1 MRSVASSL
9 GCSSLVVMASLMSQV
24 GCGGDGE
31 QMMTTASTVQ
41 PTTLTGVSETATATG
56 TGSSTGSGATDP
68 GTGSGTGSDSETAPT
83 STSPTSTTTDGSST
97 TMSIDTTTSTGTTT
111 MTTDPSMG
119 STTDEACDMM
129 MATLKPVVPN
139 MVLVLDKSGSM
150 VANPDGYW
158 DHDADANT
166 PKITRWNSLFQVV
179 QSIVNDFDANIN
191 FGANLF
197 PSTSAKKAYDAS
209 ACVVNAN
216 VEIAVAPMNKDAI
229 LNGIPQAGDTS
240 LVGGTPTFS
249 GVTAAL
255 NHLKSLDPNVPR
267 AILLVTDGAANC
279 AVGAVVP
286 GLFETYDQALHT
298 LVGDAWTK
306 DNIPTY
312 VVGIDTKNVVSGNT
326 QDGNPNNTNTFAK
339 LNELAVQGGKP
350 KDDPAEQFYNAV
362 NQIQLK
368 AALDVIA
375 KDALSCIIPLDSEP
389 AFPAFTKVLV
399 GGKEVPKVMD
409 CANENGWV
417 YSNPM
422 GPYDAIELCGTAC
435 SDLKIAKQADVKYY
449 CNAG

>member
-9 GCSSLVVMASLMSQV
+9 GCSSLVVMATLLSQV
-24 GCGGDGE
+24 GCGTDGD

-41 PTTLTGVSETATATG
+41 PTTITGVSETASGTG
-56 TGSSTGSGATDP
+56 TGSSTAGSTEP
-68 GTGSGTGSDSETAPT
+68 NTGSGSDSETTPT
-83 STSPTSTTTDGSST
+83 TGTPTTGGTSTDGSST
-97 TMSIDTTTSTGTTT
+97 TMSVDTTTSGSTTQ

-119 STTDEACDMM
+119 STTEEACDMM

-166 PKITRWNSLFQVV
+166 PKITRWNSLYQVV

-197 PSTSAKKAYDAS
+197 PSTSAKKEYTAA

-216 VEIAVAPMNKDAI
+216 VEIPVAPMNKNAI

-249 GVTAAL
+249 GITAAL
-255 NHLKSLDPNVPR
+255 NHLKTLDPNVPR

-279 AVGAVVP
+279 AVGAIP
-286 GLFETYDQALHT
+286 PPLFENYDQTLHT
-298 LVGDAWTK
+298 LVENAWNV
-306 DNIPTY
+306 DGIPTY

-326 QDGNPNNTNTFAK
+326 QDGNPNNTNTFTK

-350 KDDPAEQFYNAV
+350 KDDPAEKFYNAV

-368 AALDVIA
+368 AALDIIA
-375 KDALSCIIPLDSEP
+375 KDALSCIIPLDAEP

-399 GGKEVPKVMD
+399 GGKEIPKVMD
-409 CANENGWV
+409 CAAENGWV
-417 YSNPM
+417 YTNPM

-435 SDLKIAKQADVKYY
+435 SDLKIAKQADVKFF